1 MAIGLMAIIGGF
13 IATQGVIQGLL
24 YTYPPWMPGRAR
36 QAFKEHA
43 NVLPAID
50 QLIAMRYR
58 HHLPID
64 QYMDYSKELGFDG
77 IWAERM
83 YRTSQR
89 KLDAEA
95 YVRIWRREEIDEE
108 TLDRHL
114 EGIFMRP
121 DDIVALK
128 KSTEFFPGPADLIR
142 FAVREVY
149 NAGIRSTYGMDED
162 ITTEFLTEAAKA
174 SVPDDQARNYWASHW
189 ILPSVTQGFEMKH
202 RGVIDDGELDTL
214 LRTLDIMPY
223 WRDKLKEIA
232 YSPFTRVDV
241 RRMQAMGKLTHEET
255 KTAYMDIGFD
265 DDKAEKMLQFTLA
278 FNQGSS
284 TGVTRTALEKAFK
297 LDIISQGTLLLMLKD
312 IGFESGVADFYVEVA
327 VYEKQ
332 LAIVQDKTGDIIN
345 RYRLG
350 ALTMEGVRDELSKMG
365 LPTPYID
372 TTLASE
378 AAKIAAKLKMPSR
391 TDLKDWLHLQMISE
405 KQYTDYMA
413 AAGYRQ
419 TEIELYLSE
428 IAHEVDTEIVRY
440 LPITTYQRWLG
451 TDILTPD
458 RFTEIAREM
467 DYTEADISNLILET
481 MERKEA

>member
-1 MAIGLMAIIGGF
+1 MALGLMAIIGGF
-13 IATQGVIQGLL
+13 IAAQGVIQGLL
-24 YTYPPWMPGRAR
+24 FTYPPWMPGRAR
-36 QAFKEHA
+36 QAFKGLA
-43 NVLPAID
+43 NVAPAID

-58 HHLPID
+58 HDLPIAD
-64 QYMDYSKELGFDG
+64 FMDTSRELGYDG

-83 YRTSQR
+83 FRTAQR
-89 KLDAEA
+89 KLDGEA
-95 YVRIWRREEIDEE
+95 YVRIWRRQEISEE
-108 TLDRHL
+108 TLDEHL
-114 EGIFMRP
+114 EGLFMQP
-121 DDIVALK
+121 DDIIAIK
-128 KSTEFFPGPADLIR
+128 KSTEFFPGPQDLIR

-149 NAGIRSTYGMDED
+149 NAQIRSAFGMDED
-162 ITTEFLTEAAKA
+162 ITSEFLSEAKKA
-174 SVPDDQARNYWASHW
+174 AVPDDQARNYWASHW

-202 RGVIDDGELDTL
+202 RGVIGDGELDTL

-241 RRMQAMGKLTHEET
+241 RRMQAMGKLTNAET

-265 DDKAEKMLQFTLA
+265 NEKAEKMLQFTLA
-278 FNQGSS
+278 FNQGDN
-284 TGVTRTALEKAFK
+284 TGVTRSTLEKAFK
-297 LDIISQGTLLLMLKD
+297 LDIISQGTLALMLRD
-312 IGFESGVADFYVEVA
+312 IGFAADVADFHVDVA
-327 VYEKQ
+327 VYEKR
-332 LAIVQDKTGDIIN
+332 LAEVEDKTNDIIN

-391 TDLKDWLHLQMISE
+391 TDLKDWLGLQLISE
-405 KQYTDYMA
+405 KQYADYML

-419 TEIELYLSE
+419 NEIELYLTE
-428 IAHEVDTEIVRY
+428 IAAEVDTEQVRR
-440 LPITTYQRWLG
+440 LSIAVYQRWLG
-451 TDILTPD
+451 KDIISSD

-467 DYTEADISNLILET
+467 EYSDRDISNLILET
-481 MERKEA
+481 MEAREE